1 MGHSALGAA
10 VLDLPEHAL
19 LLNGICFFHYEL
31 KMSGQS
37 EHPPCYRDLE
47 PSFVWWVAVGLCHL
61 SAVVSW
67 SVGSVLTPIWWFV
80 MKGEHD
86 TYTKPISRCRA
97 KFICSTP
104 GCQVSAV

>member
-10 VLDLPEHAL
+10 DLDLPERAL

-37 EHPPCYRDLE
+37 EHLPRYRDLE
-47 PSFVWWVAVGLCHL
+47 PSFVWWAAVGLCHL

-67 SVGSVLTPIWWFV
+67 SVGLRTETDLVGYEKMERLNTTRLKMHQTHIQ
-80 MKGEHD
+80 M
-86 TYTKPISRCRA
+86 
-97 KFICSTP
+97 
-104 GCQVSAV
+104 